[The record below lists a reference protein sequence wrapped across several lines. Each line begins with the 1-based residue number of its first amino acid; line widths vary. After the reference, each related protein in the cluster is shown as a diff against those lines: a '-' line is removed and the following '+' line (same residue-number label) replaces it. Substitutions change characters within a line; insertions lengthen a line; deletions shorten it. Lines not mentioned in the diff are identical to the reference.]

1 MRKKIYKLYLN
12 ISEPKPENLYSFN
25 ANFVGRAIG
34 DIEVGAQV
42 ISNLT
47 AGAGNNIGPIAPSKT
62 GVFSMYENV
71 LIKPTGERLTL
82 QHPTGPHDLSFLQ
95 AFIQFVIQ
103 SPVTKIS
110 GDTYEG
116 LDGHKGYVLTFTA
129 EGKSQKATVTN
140 FWGWVKHAAESAGA
154 SALTGAVKSAV
165 NDAATSAGI
174 PVEFD
179 VGIDMGLEYAAA

>member
-1 MRKKIYKLYLN
+1 MKKIYKLYLN
-12 ISEPKPENLYSFN
+12 TSEPKPENLYSFN

-47 AGAGNNIGPIAPSKT
+47 AGAGNNIGPIAPQKT
-62 GVFSMYENV
+62 GVFSVYENV

-82 QHPTGPHDLSFLQ
+82 QNPTGPHDLSFLQ

-129 EGKSQKATVTN
+129 EGKEQKATVTN
-140 FWGWVKHAAESAGA
+140 SWDSWFKKAAESTGISAA
-154 SALTGAVKSAV
+154 NAAVTDTVNSALQSV
-165 NDAATSAGI
+165 GI
-174 PVEFD
+174 PV
-179 VGIDMGLEYAAA
+179 AADTGADIAVTAALD